1 MHIIFVVGN
10 MDQKKV
16 KLKPSVPNFYTRL
29 HQNLFHDSENQPS
42 FQNIV
47 GFLESEEI

>member
-1 MHIIFVVGN
+1 MHIVFVVGN

-16 KLKPSVPNFYTRL
+16 KLETLMPNFYTKL
-29 HQNLFHDSENQPS
+29 HENLFHDSKNQLS

-47 GFLESEEI
+47 GYLESQ